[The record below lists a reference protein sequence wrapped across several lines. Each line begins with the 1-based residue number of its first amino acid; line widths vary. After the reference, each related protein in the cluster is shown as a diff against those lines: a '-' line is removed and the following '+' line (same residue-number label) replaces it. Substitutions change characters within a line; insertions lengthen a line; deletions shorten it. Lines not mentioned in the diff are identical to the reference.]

1 MKSFK
6 FILAIGLLFV
16 ESSFASVAQNLSKS
30 ISQNSTV
37 TAKSVQSGEFNYP
50 YDNLKTNLTMEN
62 TSHIQLSQDW
72 QPILIHGTW
81 SSPDSITH
89 NVKLSFEEISHRPVF
104 TPDWDGKD
112 LEASRSKAAES
123 IIKSITSMFTRNLKL
138 LFYGH
143 SHGGNVAILV
153 INQLIKHYGYSP
165 DQIRLITVNT
175 PVRDDYQI
183 QDLRLK
189 QINVFNPFDIVQVKG
204 GESLFKCIF
213 VDCSERT
220 FPNATNLSYKD
231 ARAEE
236 YYENV
241 TNPITGHSYRQM
253 VANYTDCSNRHCGN
267 SDENF
272 NIWFPMVKT
281 YLKLLEK
288 NHSTPLLSS
297 L

>member
-1 MKSFK
+1 MKSLK
-6 FILAIGLLFV
+6 YILAIGLLFV
-16 ESSFASVAQNLSKS
+16 ESTFATGTQGLAQSLG
-30 ISQNSTV
+30 QNSTV
-37 TAKSVQSGEFNYP
+37 TAKSARESEFNYP
-50 YDNLKTNLTMEN
+50 YDNLKNNLTMEN
-62 TSHIQLSQDW
+62 TADIQLNQEW

-89 NVKLSFEEISHRPVF
+89 NVKLSFEEISRRAVF

-112 LEASRSKAAES
+112 LASSRVKAAQS
-123 IIKSITSMFTRNLKL
+123 IIKSVTTLFTRKLKL

-153 INQLIKHYGYSP
+153 INQLIQHYGYKP
-165 DQIRLITVNT
+165 EQIRLITVNT
-175 PVRDDYQI
+175 PVREDYQI
-183 QDLRLK
+183 QDSRLK
-189 QINVFNPFDIVQVKG
+189 QINVFNPFDIVQVRG
-204 GESLFKCIF
+204 GEYLLKCIF

-220 FPNATNLSYKD
+220 FPNAVNLSYKD
-231 ARAEE
+231 ARAED

-241 TNPITGHSYRQM
+241 TNPITGRTYRQM

-272 NIWFPMVKT
+272 NTWFPMVKT
-281 YLKLLEK
+281 YLKSLDTNYNE
-288 NHSTPLLSS
+288 PLLSS